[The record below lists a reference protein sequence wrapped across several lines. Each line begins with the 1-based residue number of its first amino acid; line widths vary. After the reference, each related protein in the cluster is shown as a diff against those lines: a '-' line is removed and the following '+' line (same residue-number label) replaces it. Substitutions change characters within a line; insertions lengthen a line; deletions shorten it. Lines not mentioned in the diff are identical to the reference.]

1 MPNGRVKWFNVI
13 RGYGFIVQDDG
24 NEIFVPCSAIQG
36 GDKALKK
43 GQKVRFDI
51 VQGPNGPEAA
61 NVIKLY
67 MLF

>member
-1 MPNGRVKWFNVI
+1 MPR
-13 RGYGFIVQDDG
+13 
-24 NEIFVPCSAIQG
+24 SAIKG
-36 GDKALKK
+36 GDKVLRKD
-43 GQKVRFDI
+43 QKVRFDI